1 MKKTS
6 LALSTLAVALVLAG
20 NSNAFA
26 QATPPPADTRPATP
40 PDVPPAPPITVTTP
54 AQPEASPLPG
64 TTTPPPSAPLPPS
77 TPRPPAPAVTTPA
90 PAPEEA
96 TKPAEPFA
104 FGDFTWIQGG
114 NRQKEKVLDSKYFTG
129 DLTLDVNYNY
139 SFHRPMDHTNSGST
153 ATFRSNELN
162 VSYIEVG
169 GDFHHP
175 SGARARLMLQ
185 YGTRATGIP
194 RNDNTPLRGQFDLY
208 TALRFVT
215 EGYAGYHWDK
225 MHGINLDVGIFKS
238 YVGLL
243 SYNNFE
249 NWNYQPSYTSD
260 NTPWFF
266 TGARLQIFPSDKL
279 KIEPWLINGWQTY
292 AMFNELPGLGAQ
304 IEWRPEEWLK
314 VVLNNYGGY
323 DTPNKPGRFRFHSDD
338 SVLVRYFDDKDKG
351 SFLSRAAFSLTGD
364 FGFESGNGV
373 TPFGGDGGP
382 AQNFISGMVYH
393 RLWFFNNTL
402 GWTVGGGYLHNPGRY
417 LALLP
422 TGAGV
427 LTQNPGDAFDAWDVS
442 TNLQYM
448 PTQFNT
454 WGIELV
460 HREATRPYFSGRGGL
475 TSPNGW
481 NAPIGDPAGFVAD
494 LQKHETRIILSH
506 IFRM

>member
-1 MKKTS
+1 MKNTHRTR
-6 LALSTLAVALVLAG
+6 STLVVLGILTSASTVLAQP
-20 NSNAFA
+20 AEPA
-26 QATPPPADTRPATP
+26 PPTPPTTQPGPTSTP
-40 PDVPPAPPITVTTP
+40 EPPAPV
-54 AQPEASPLPG
+54 PG
-64 TTTPPPSAPLPPS
+64 SLPPPSSGPLPPPS
-77 TPRPPAPAVTTPA
+77 PAPPTEPPA
-90 PAPEEA
+90 PAPEPEA

-104 FGDFTWIQGG
+104 FGDFTWVQGA

-129 DLTLDVNYNY
+129 DVTLDVNYNY
-139 SFHRPMDHTNSGST
+139 SFNRPIDHTNSGST

-162 VSYIEVG
+162 ISYIEFG

-225 MHGINLDVGIFKS
+225 MHGINVDVGIFKS

-266 TGARLQIFPSDKL
+266 TGARVQIFPSDKL

-292 AMFNELPGLGAQ
+292 GMFNELPGLGGQ
-304 IEWRPEEWLK
+304 IEWRPEEWLR
-314 VVLNNYGGY
+314 VVLNNYGGF

-338 SVLVRYFDDKDKG
+338 SVLVRYLNDK
-351 SFLSRAAFSLTGD
+351 SPNSVLSRAAFSLTGD
-364 FGFESGNGV
+364 FGFENGNGV
-373 TPFGGDGGP
+373 TPFGGAGGP
-382 AQNFISGMVYH
+382 EQNFISGMVYH
-393 RLWFFNNTL
+393 RMWFFENKL

-427 LTQNPGDAFDAWDVS
+427 LTQNPGDGFDAWDVS

-448 PTQFNT
+448 PTEFNT
-454 WGIELV
+454 WGIEIV
-460 HREATRPYFSGRGGL
+460 HREATQPYFSGHGGL
-475 TSPNGW
+475 TSPSGW
-481 NAPIGDPAGFVAD
+481 NAPIGNPTGFVAD
-494 LQKHETRIILSH
+494 LQKQETRLILSH